1 MIDIE
6 HLGLFVVAGILL
18 NLTPGPDVLFI
29 VSQTLRG
36 KVRSGIVASFGITAG
51 CCVHMLAAAVGISSL
66 LATSAMAFNILK
78 WAGALYLIGL
88 GIQQVLLSTNRRE
101 FDLKLHST
109 ESQNSA
115 LASVFIKGFATNVL
129 NPKVALFFMAF
140 VPQFIPANAPEPTQ
154 QFILLGSLFNF
165 NGLLICFAWTF
176 AAAYLARHGAG
187 MRRAK
192 RWLDRGVGVLFVS
205 LGLQLAW
212 TEASPN

>member
-1 MIDIE
+1 
-6 HLGLFVVAGILL
+6 
-18 NLTPGPDVLFI
+18 
-29 VSQTLRG
+29 
-36 KVRSGIVASFGITAG
+36 
-51 CCVHMLAAAVGISSL
+51 MLAAAVGISSL
-66 LATSAMAFNILK
+66 LATSVIAFNILK

-88 GIQQVLLSTNRRE
+88 GIQQVLLSTSRRE
-101 FDLKLHST
+101 VDLKLHST
-109 ESQNSA
+109 ESQNPA

-140 VPQFIPANAPEPTQ
+140 VPQFIPANAPEPMQ

-165 NGLLICFAWTF
+165 NGLLICFAWTY
-176 AAAYLARHGAG
+176 AAAYLARHSAG

-205 LGLQLAW
+205 LGLQLAL

>member
-18 NLTPGPDVLFI
+18 NLTPGPDVVYI

-51 CCVHMLAAAVGISSL
+51 CCVHMLVAAVGVSSL

-78 WAGALYLIGL
+78 WAGAVYLMWL
-88 GIQQVLLSTNRRE
+88 GIQQVLLSTSRHQD
-101 FDLKLHST
+101 DLKLHST
-109 ESQNSA
+109 PSQNSA

-154 QFILLGSLFNF
+154 LFILLGTLFNF

-176 AAAYLARHGAG
+176 AAAYLSRHSAE
-187 MRRAK
+187 MLSAK

-205 LGLQLAW
+205 LGLQLAFA
-212 TEASPN
+212 ESPRN

>member
-66 LATSAMAFNILK
+66 LATSAMAFKILK

-88 GIQQVLLSTNRRE
+88 GIQQVLLSTSRRE
-101 FDLKLHST
+101 VDLKLNST

-165 NGLLICFAWTF
+165 NGLLICFAWTY
-176 AAAYLARHGAG
+176 AAAYLARHSAG

-205 LGLQLAW
+205 LGLQLAL

>member
-29 VSQTLRG
+29 VSQSLRG

-88 GIQQVLLSTNRRE
+88 GIQQVLLSTSRRE
-101 FDLKLHST
+101 VDLKLHST

-140 VPQFIPANAPEPTQ
+140 VPQFIPANAPEPMQ

-165 NGLLICFAWTF
+165 NGLLICFAWTY

-205 LGLQLAW
+205 LGLQLAL